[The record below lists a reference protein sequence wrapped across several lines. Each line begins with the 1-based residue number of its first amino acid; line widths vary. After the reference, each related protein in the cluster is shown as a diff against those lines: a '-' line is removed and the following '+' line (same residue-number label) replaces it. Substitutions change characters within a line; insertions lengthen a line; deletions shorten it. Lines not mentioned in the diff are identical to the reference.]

1 MKEVKERA
9 RERER
14 CLVALRLSGATS
26 AEMVHVDTKKD
37 QNLCLCVPLIL
48 SYKKGLL
55 DPLPQLLDDCKEL
68 CTQSIGDDQGS
79 FWGSH

>member
-26 AEMVHVDTKKD
+26 AEMVHVDTKKRPESLSVCSL
-37 QNLCLCVPLIL
+37 NL
-48 SYKKGLL
+48 
-55 DPLPQLLDDCKEL
+55 EL
-68 CTQSIGDDQGS
+68 
-79 FWGSH
+79 